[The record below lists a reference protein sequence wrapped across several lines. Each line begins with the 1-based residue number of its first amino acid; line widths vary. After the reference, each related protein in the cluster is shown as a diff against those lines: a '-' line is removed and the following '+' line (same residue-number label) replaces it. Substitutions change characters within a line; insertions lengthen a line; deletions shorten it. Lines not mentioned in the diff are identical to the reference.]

1 MIKKILI
8 ILLIV
13 VFFVI
18 STYSFLLDTTSNN
31 KKYIQV
37 EIRGEVEQEKTLS
50 LPLGSTFND
59 ALKQIDLTEES
70 DTSMFSYLDVLYNN
84 QIIVIP
90 KHSNNLI
97 SINNADIDSLV
108 TLPGIGNSIASR
120 IIEYREKYGNFVNLD
135 ELKNVKGIGEK
146 KFNKIKPYICL

>member
-18 STYSFLLDTTSNN
+18 STYSFLLDTTNN

-97 SINNADIDSLV
+97 SINNADIDLLV

>member
-1 MIKKILI
+1 MIKKILV

>member
-18 STYSFLLDTTSNN
+18 STYSFLLNTTNNN

>member
-18 STYSFLLDTTSNN
+18 STYSFLLDTTNN

-90 KHSNNLI
+90 KHSYNLI
-97 SINNADIDSLV
+97 SINNADIDTLV